1 MPICRCSFRY
11 ETYGHIVLTNDGI
24 GEAHRGSVGE
34 PDAGPLVG
42 AVGGDGEVHLVR
54 VLVVLPPGHIVAGL
68 GLGAAAPR
76 VLPLTA
82 AVVQPCKWLFV
93 SPKLISP
100 ILLFKMQEI
109 YLSKIKLANQVGNTT
124 S

>member
-1 MPICRCSFRY
+1 MFHKQKVQKKRLTIGRIPIGVPICRCSLRS

-42 AVGGDGEVHLVR
+42 AFGGDGEVHLVR

-82 AVVQPCKWLFV
+82 AVVQPCK
-93 SPKLISP
+93 
-100 ILLFKMQEI
+100 
-109 YLSKIKLANQVGNTT
+109 
-124 S
+124 